1 MRISTPA
8 RFVSNL
14 LALIF
19 VGCGT
24 DIAANTDD
32 LYRAQAIVTG
42 QREETRGAGFT
53 QCLTDVLVKLSGD
66 PRLFGDPRVAAMGA
80 QAGSFVREFHYR
92 DRMAGI
98 PVHDE
103 QGTRDRPYDLMV
115 RFHPAE
121 IDAAL
126 RTLGRE
132 PWLTPRPR
140 VVVFVSVRHGPTT
153 YVLAS
158 DGRRGPGMADSL
170 KAAADRVGMPVTLPE
185 QAALARAGLSLD
197 EFTTGDFNR
206 FDATARAMGGDLGL
220 VGLLE
225 WNDEALGW
233 IAEWR
238 LRVEGKPYQW
248 QARGVNFDEAFRRAT
263 RGAVQILSGHGQ
275 PN

>member
-14 LALIF
+14 LALAL
-19 VGCGT
+19 VGGGAAT
-24 DIAANTDD
+24 AANIDE
-32 LYRAQAIVTG
+32 LYQAQAIVTG
-42 QREETRGAGFT
+42 QREETRGAGFA

-66 PRLFGDPRVAAMGA
+66 PRLIDDPKVAAMGT
-80 QAGSFVREFHYR
+80 QAGTFVREFEYR

-103 QGTRDRPYDLMV
+103 QGTRDRPYDLTV
-115 RFHPAE
+115 RFHPAK

-132 PWLTPRPR
+132 PWITPRPR
-140 VVVFVSVRHGPTT
+140 VVVFVSVRHGPTS
-153 YVLAS
+153 YLLAS
-158 DGRRGPGMADSL
+158 DGRRGPGMAESL
-170 KAAADRVGMPVTLPE
+170 MAAAERVGLPMALPT
-185 QAALARAGLSLD
+185 QAALSQAGVSFN
-197 EFTTGDFNR
+197 EFAADDLGL
-206 FDATARAMGGDLGL
+206 FDAAATTMGGDLGL
-220 VGLLE
+220 VGRMT

-238 LRVEGKPYQW
+238 LAAHSKTYHWEI
-248 QARGVNFDEAFRRAT
+248 RGVNFDEAFRRAT